1 MLQSFHFQQE
11 PADERIEYMS
21 ANRYFEMKAGRQFL
35 FRRWPPRIS
44 NDDTMNKKFKRSIEK
59 FISPTLQSIITCCA
73 PVQAMAFLTNEWEN
87 FGVEHQQQLANG
99 LINIV
104 KQELEIRKVDWQIL
118 FIFSGRQK
126 HFYEEFYRIFIA
138 LQTDRDDKTIEKYQ
152 LMSEILKQKASLQ
165 IPPSVPS
172 RTSSRASTRRNPI
185 DLKADNIYF
194 SYSQQDQ
201 PICSR
206 ITDCLINEG
215 SSICETSSTASQ
227 FKSYIDIADVA
238 LVLSMKIIREINIL
252 MLNCIMQNPKEK
264 N

>member
-21 ANRYFEMKAGRQFL
+21 ANQYFEMKAGRQFL

-138 LQTDRDDKTIEKYQ
+138 LQTDRD
-152 LMSEILKQKASLQ
+152 ASLQ